1 MRSFASRLIIALSFL
16 ALSYSTARAKDNFDG
31 PAELP
36 RLSVPGRP
44 QFNCTNPH
52 KVMAT
57 IVDNAETDGPII
69 FRTGANH
76 YRLIG
81 LEITR
86 VPNLRN
92 PPVLVAVEADGIAN
106 HIVIDRSW
114 LHGTVRDETQSG
126 ISLVGTN
133 FVAVVDS
140 YFNDFHCTQAVGACT
155 DA

>member
-1 MRSFASRLIIALSFL
+1 SAPNSALPDEGQ
-16 ALSYSTARAKDNFDG
+16 RATPCYAG
-31 PAELP
+31 VGSL
-36 RLSVPGRP
+36 PGRP

-140 YFNDFHCTQAVGACT
+140 
-155 DA
+155 